1 MMGFITADAALP
13 ILAVAAGVIFL
24 TTSPL
29 TRNFASGVLSVFLDK
44 YLRWRYPILSTDGK
58 RLLPTCPYQWP
69 NGQGDVAK
77 FLEGIENCDL
87 WEKEHGEIY
96 RIWSGMKSEVVLTQ
110 PHQLQAVFRDSNKHS
125 KAENNNSGYLM
136 SELLGQCVGLVSR
149 DRWRALRAV
158 TEVPFQHDKTGSYVD
173 MVLRHTQQHFDD
185 LNASGDLRYGR
196 IHPAQDLKMLPFW
209 IVAEIFYGECD
220 TVMRTELQELCV
232 IRERIWKQMIQGG
245 LVRWNW
251 SRYLPTATNRELA
264 QFKRRW
270 RAFNQ
275 NAYERACRESNR
287 GLPIVSMT
295 EAAAA
300 GSITLEQLYQTIDEA
315 LFANLDVTTGGISW
329 NLVFLAN
336 HPEIQERLRSEILAA
351 ENRDAYLASSST
363 LLSACVSESSR
374 LKPLAAFTVAQSPP
388 TDRTVGGYCIP
399 AGTNIVVD
407 TYALNIRNEFWGE
420 DRKSYRPDRFLE
432 HRATEL
438 RYQYW
443 RFGFGPRQC
452 MGRYVADL
460 VIRTLLAH
468 LAINYELGWLE
479 SSTKEDGKWKR
490 DLESWI
496 TLPDMQ
502 LKCVKRD
509 ILSA

>member
-1 MMGFITADAALP
+1 MMDYITADGTLP
-13 ILAVAAGVIFL
+13 FLAVAVSLIIL

-29 TRNFASGVLSVFLDK
+29 TRKFARGVLSVFLDK
-44 YLRWRYPILSTDGK
+44 YLRWRYPILSADGK

-77 FLEGIENCDL
+77 FLQGIENCDL
-87 WEKEHGEIY
+87 WEREHGEIY

-110 PHQLQAVFRDSNKHS
+110 PHHLQAVFKDSNKHA

-149 DRWRALRAV
+149 DRWRTLRTV

-173 MVLRHTQQHFDD
+173 LVLRHTQQHFDR
-185 LNASGDLRYGR
+185 LNASGDLKYGR

-220 TVMRTELQELCV
+220 TSMRSELQELCL
-232 IRERIWKQMIQGG
+232 IREELFKRTIQGG
-245 LVRWNW
+245 LVRWGW
-251 SRYLPTATNRELA
+251 SRYLPTPTNRALA
-264 QFKRRW
+264 KFQRRW

-275 NAYERACRESNR
+275 RAYERACQQGNR

-295 EAAAA
+295 EAAAS
-300 GSITLEQLYQTIDEA
+300 GIISLEQLYQTIDEA

-329 NLVFLAN
+329 NLVFLAS
-336 HPEIQERLRSEILAA
+336 HPQVQERVRGELLAA
-351 ENRDAYLASSST
+351 ENKDAYLLSSST

-374 LKPLAAFTVAQSPP
+374 LKPLAAFTVAQSAP

-399 AGTNIVVD
+399 AGTNVVVD

-420 DRKSYRPDRFLE
+420 DRQFYRPDRFLK

-460 VIRTLLAH
+460 IIRTLLAH
-468 LAINYELGWLE
+468 LAMHYELSWLDPT
-479 SSTKEDGKWKR
+479 TKDDSKWKR
-490 DLESWI
+490 DQESWI

-502 LKCVKRD
+502 LKCVRRE
-509 ILSA
+509 SV